1 MVPISCVP
9 PKIPHF
15 FGRQEECRAVLDHL
29 VNEDTRLVNICGP
42 PGFGKTSVAINV
54 AHHLQER
61 KIPVYFISLRGMK
74 SKGELIS
81 RLLSIFSDASQL
93 PGISPSHWL
102 IHCLQQLKSP
112 LVLILDNADDL
123 LETEDARM
131 KEEVLKFTD
140 EILTQCCH
148 CKLLFTTRES
158 LGYLNHKL
166 SIYAHKIS
174 VLDEVSSTNLVE
186 SLLPDV
192 TEESCCSILKECGQ
206 VPLAMRLMC
215 SILSEENIS
224 VNELK
229 QELETSP
236 LVKVLDN
243 ESFPDDVRLSII
255 INTSFQR
262 LRGIEKDA
270 FVSLAVFPGWFGI
283 EKATEVLALEQERP
297 SKVIQI
303 LERKSL
309 IDCRD
314 GYFTIHSLLRSFID
328 EKRTTDKELGAVF
341 QRAQHRFY
349 NQHIACFEEANE
361 TFLTGQSFDAVHAF
375 YGQRESILFSL
386 ENGAKDDELYP
397 KVVET
402 LSKAEL
408 FLYAVLLNE
417 GSLFELLYDTVVKE
431 AKKRQNLVDEK
442 RLLAAKSFAHWGW
455 FHEHQTWDNSLQGR
469 GNDTSGWSGK
479 LLCYYGIHQLLCGK
493 AKQGDSSIVSSLVRL
508 GSHYDEKVLHE
519 LAQEVLVKS
528 RLKRLMHCT
537 TELDDYYWELV
548 DDNFERLVE
557 LSVFG
562 DFVQETCQSSFD
574 TFDATRLLLAMKS
587 WDAIKDW
594 NKERNGNQAKLT
606 DDVIFL
612 CIRVRLLNYVN
623 SEERFLQLD
632 RLYTTGTALAKSSHS
647 QEIANFLKECSKAF
661 QMMSFMLANVEDF
674 CAKIV
679 VNSESLSHLA
689 DIIDQ
694 LSPDSCYPLLICNE
708 TLLQMEYF
716 FKLTSTSDIVK
727 DDSYSSLKKQI
738 ALLRSQ
744 LQTILE

>member
-1 MVPISCVP
+1 
-9 PKIPHF
+9 
-15 FGRQEECRAVLDHL
+15 
-29 VNEDTRLVNICGP
+29 
-42 PGFGKTSVAINV
+42 
-54 AHHLQER
+54 
-61 KIPVYFISLRGMK
+61 MK
-74 SKGELIS
+74 SS
-81 RLLSIFSDASQL
+81 
-93 PGISPSHWL
+93 
-102 IHCLQQLKSP
+102 

-123 LETEDARM
+123 LETEDTRM
-131 KEEVLKFTD
+131 KEEVLKLTD
-140 EILTQCCH
+140 EILAQCGH

-166 SIYAHKIS
+166 SMYTHTIS

-229 QELETSP
+229 QKLETSP
-236 LVKVLDN
+236 LVKVLDD

-262 LRGIEKDA
+262 LRGVEKDA

-283 EKATEVLALEQERP
+283 KEVTEVLALEQDRP
-297 SKVIQI
+297 SKVIRS

-341 QRAQHRFY
+341 QRAQNRFY
-349 NQHIACFEEANE
+349 NQHIACFEAANE
-361 TFLTGQSFDAVHAF
+361 TFLTGQSVDAVHVF
-375 YGQRESILFSL
+375 YGQRENILFSL
-386 ENGAKDDELYP
+386 ENGAKDDELYS
-397 KVVET
+397 KVVEA

-417 GSLFELLYDTVVKE
+417 GSLFETLYDTVVRE

-455 FHEHQTWDNSLQGR
+455 FDEHQTWENILQGWST
-469 GNDTSGWSGK
+469 NTSDWSAK

-493 AKQGDSSIVSSLVRL
+493 AEEGDSSIICSLVRL
-508 GSHYDEKVLHE
+508 GSHYDEKVLYN
-519 LAQEVLVKS
+519 LAREVLVKA
-528 RLKRLMHCT
+528 RLKRLMHNQGQGDGDQQLAQLAARMGVTGDLLSETYERSFNMNQWT
-537 TELDDYYWELV
+537 T
-548 DDNFERLVE
+548 
-557 LSVFG
+557 S
-562 DFVQETCQSSFD
+562 Q
-574 TFDATRLLLAMKS
+574 ATRIGSALKS
-587 WDAIKDW
+587 LKASKDG
-594 NKERNGNQAKLT
+594 NEEHSGNQAKLT
-606 DDVIFL
+606 DDIIFL
-612 CIRVRLLNYVN
+612 CISMRLLNYVN
-623 SEERFLQLD
+623 SEERFVQLD
-632 RLYTTGTALAKSSHS
+632 RLYTTGTASVKSSHS
-647 QEIANFLKECSKAF
+647 QEIANFLKECSKTF
-661 QMMSFMLANVEDF
+661 QMMSFVLANVE
-674 CAKIV
+674 ARKEIV

-716 FKLTSTSDIVK
+716 LKLTSSSDIVK
-727 DDSYSSLKKQI
+727 DDSYSSLKKQT